1 MKVFQ
6 LLCVRSHAYA
16 LCRGGHLHSWMSY
29 VQRFI
34 GYYMK
39 KPGPGFRH
47 MTPSEAEEVDKEVLN
62 EVFRLVYHDG
72 NTLDAA
78 LETLVR
84 EDLLR
89 IKMVSVPKLAK
100 QPAPKPPKP
109 PPSGDRAPI
118 KRRKL
123 DDEARAKSKDCFA
136 WKNTG
141 SCKFGDG
148 YKFAHPKPSE

>member
-1 MKVFQ
+1 
-6 LLCVRSHAYA
+6 
-16 LCRGGHLHSWMSY
+16 
-29 VQRFI
+29 
-34 GYYMK
+34 MK
-39 KPGPGFRH
+39 KLGPGFRH

-62 EVFRLVYHDG
+62 EVFRLVYHAG

-78 LETLVR
+78 LEALVR

-89 IKMVSVPKLAK
+89 IKMVSAPKLGK
-100 QPAPKPPKP
+100 QPAPKLPKP
-109 PPSGDRAPI
+109 PS
-118 KRRKL
+118 KRRRL

-148 YKFAHPKPSE
+148 CKFAHPKPFE

>member
-1 MKVFQ
+1 MVDLVAELGYAQMSGIRSCKPRLLGRCFSCFVFV
-6 LLCVRSHAYA
+6 LMPMPC
-16 LCRGGHLHSWMSY
+16 GGDHLHSWMSY

-39 KPGPGFRH
+39 KLGPGFRH

-78 LETLVR
+78 REALVR

-89 IKMVSVPKLAK
+89 IKMVSAPKLAK
-100 QPAPKPPKP
+100 QPAP
-109 PPSGDRAPI
+109 
-118 KRRKL
+118 
-123 DDEARAKSKDCFA
+123 
-136 WKNTG
+136 TM
-141 SCKFGDG
+141 
-148 YKFAHPKPSE
+148 

>member
-62 EVFRLVYHDG
+62 EVLLFGLVYHDG
-72 NTLDAA
+72 STLDAA
-78 LETLVR
+78 LEALVR
-84 EDLLR
+84 EDLLP

-100 QPAPKPPKP
+100 QPAPL

-118 KRRKL
+118 KRRRL

-136 WKNTG
+136 WKNIG
-141 SCKFGDG
+141 SDG
-148 YKFAHPKPSE
+148 CKFAHPKPSE

>member
-1 MKVFQ
+1 MKCF
-6 LLCVRSHAYA
+6 H
-16 LCRGGHLHSWMSY
+16 
-29 VQRFI
+29 
-34 GYYMK
+34 
-39 KPGPGFRH
+39 
-47 MTPSEAEEVDKEVLN
+47 
-62 EVFRLVYHDG
+62 LVYHDG

-78 LETLVR
+78 LEALVR

-109 PPSGDRAPI
+109 PSSGDRAPI
-118 KRRKL
+118 KRRRL

-148 YKFAHPKPSE
+148 CKFAHPKPSE